1 MRRQENETYVNNL
14 PTKEFKTIVRMLTE
28 LERRT
33 DEYRIL
39 TKNQK
44 ILKRAEKL

>member
-28 LERRT
+28 LERT
-33 DEYRIL
+33 DEHRIL
-39 TKNQK
+39 TKN
-44 ILKRAEKL
+44 